1 MQKAKQLGLCEED
14 ASSSA
19 ADAAP
24 KKRSREKG
32 SAVGGDGLR
41 QLAIDGGV
49 VIEAKAARLYKPK
62 PGSAQEAVLRTLMAA
77 QDLSEDGLL
86 REDLLQQAQHFTGL
100 PPNTFVMTWPPSLQ
114 RPGITLQNEPQI
126 WSSIKS
132 SLIEKG
138 EKRIPYDPLL
148 YY

>member
-1 MQKAKQLGLCEED
+1 MIVQVSQHQVLTQLILMD
-14 ASSSA
+14 
-19 ADAAP
+19 
-24 KKRSREKG
+24 
-32 SAVGGDGLR
+32 
-41 QLAIDGGV
+41 QLLVLVHQLHNQMGWNGA
-49 VIEAKAARLYKPK
+49 